1 MLTTILPFFHIT
13 MCLLQVVCHVLCNNV
28 LYLNFKCLM
37 LQYMYYNVCKILCI
51 ATDNNL

>member
-1 MLTTILPFFHIT
+1 MLTAILPFFLII
-13 MCLLQVVCHVLCNNV
+13 MCLLRVVGHVLRNNV